1 MNAWRN
7 LSLSTQILAAL
18 IAGLLVGLLFNFLAP
33 SLPFLTTINTQV
45 FGTIGNLFM
54 SALKLLVV
62 PLVFVS
68 LVVGT
73 TSLSDPAKLG
83 RLGVGTMLFYLA
95 TTAFAIVLALVGAK
109 IVNPGLGVNM
119 AMPSGYE
126 APQAPPVSEVLVGII
141 PSNPVAA
148 LAEGNMLQIIFFA
161 ILLGLAIMLSGKPGE
176 RIKAA
181 FEDWNHVVMQIVN
194 IVMVFAPIGVFA
206 LMAGVVAKLGFESL
220 APLLKYFM
228 TVLVVLLIHLFVS
241 YPLLLRLFSGLNPF
255 TFIKKMRP
263 AMLFAFSTSS
273 SNATIPVNLRT
284 AREALGVPNQIS
296 SFTIPLGATINM
308 DGTAIMQGVAV
319 IFISQVYGID
329 LTLAQLGTVV
339 IMAVLASV
347 GTAGVPGVGLVMLA
361 TVLTQ
366 VGVPVEGIAMI
377 IGIDRLLDMTR
388 TAVNITGDAAVTA
401 IMAKRE
407 GVLDEAMYNDPNA
420 QVELDADE
428 LGKEHE
434 APRTEAQV

>member
-1 MNAWRN
+1 MTAWKN
-7 LSLSTQILAAL
+7 LSLTTQILTAL
-18 IAGLLVGLLFNFLAP
+18 IAGLIVGLLFNFLAP
-33 SLPFLTTINTQV
+33 SLPVLNTINQDV
-45 FGTIGNLFM
+45 FGTVGNLFM

-83 RLGVGTMLFYLA
+83 RLGIGTMLFYLA
-95 TTAFAIVLALVGAK
+95 TTAFAIVLALIGAK
-109 IVNPGLGVNM
+109 IVNPGLGVDM
-119 AMPSGYE
+119 PLPSGYE
-126 APQAPPVSEVLVGII
+126 APKAPPVSDVLVGII

-181 FEDWNHVVMQIVN
+181 FEDWNHVVMQLVN

-206 LMAGVVAKLGFESL
+206 LMASVVARLGFESL

-228 TVLVVLLIHLFVS
+228 TVLVVLLVHLFVS
-241 YPLLLRLFSGLNPF
+241 YPLLLKIFSGLNPF
-255 TFIKKMRP
+255 TFIRKMRP

-284 AREALGVPNQIS
+284 TREALGVPNQIS

-319 IFISQVYGID
+319 IFIAQVYDIN

-339 IMAVLASV
+339 VMAVLASV

-388 TAVNITGDAAVTA
+388 TAVNITGDAAVTVL
-401 IMAKRE
+401 MAQRE
-407 GVLDEAMYNDPNA
+407 GVLDTAMYNDPAA
-420 QVELDADE
+420 QVDLDADE
-428 LGKEHE
+428 LGHEHE
-434 APRTEAQV
+434 PPRTEAQM